1 MCAYICSEGA
11 NIEFWGGNVILG
23 LNQTPKARYK
33 NKTKFSSSSFHSKG
47 LEKVFSE
54 GKQSRWD

>member
-1 MCAYICSEGA
+1 MHIFVQRGQILNFERK
-11 NIEFWGGNVILG
+11 VIRG

-33 NKTKFSSSSFHSKG
+33 NKTKFSSSTFHSKG